1 MTRSFRLAAFV
12 AAAVLAGS
20 AGSAVASAQSPC
32 ADVGGAVD
40 GSTCRVHAA
49 TDAYT
54 LDMAFPVDYADSGPM
69 VDYLRQTRDGFVAV
83 SQIPGSTGLP
93 YALDI
98 TSETNRSG
106 RAPGGTQ
113 SVALK
118 IYQNVGGA
126 HPLTW
131 YKAFNYNLDTR
142 TPITFDNLF
151 TAGSKPL
158 PVILPIVQKE
168 IDTQLGSHVALNDN
182 LDPQNYQNFA
192 ITDKDLIFYLGQ
204 GEMLPSAAGAL
215 AVHVP
220 RSAVA
225 SMLAP
230 LPATAA

>member
-1 MTRSFRLAAFV
+1 
-12 AAAVLAGS
+12 AGS

-32 ADVGGAVD
+32 ADFGGAVD

-83 SQIPGSTGLP
+83 SQMPGSTGLP

-106 RAPGGTQ
+106 RTPGGTQ

-131 YKAFNYNLDTR
+131 YKALD
-142 TPITFDNLF
+142 
-151 TAGSKPL
+151 
-158 PVILPIVQKE
+158 
-168 IDTQLGSHVALNDN
+168 DN
-182 LDPQNYQNFA
+182 LDPENYLNFA
-192 ITDKDLIFYLGQ
+192 ITDTDLIFYLGQ

-220 RSAVA
+220 RSTVA
-225 SMLAP
+225 
-230 LPATAA
+230 